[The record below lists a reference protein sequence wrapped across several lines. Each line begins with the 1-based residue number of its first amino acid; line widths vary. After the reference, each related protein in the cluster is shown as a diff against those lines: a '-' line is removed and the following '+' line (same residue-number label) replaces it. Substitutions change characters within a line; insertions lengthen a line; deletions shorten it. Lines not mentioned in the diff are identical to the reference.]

1 MGETSFGVMMA
12 QSVGAL
18 ALVLAVFAG
27 VVWLMKRFQ
36 DKVVPAKEGKM
47 QVVQRLHL
55 DSKNS
60 VVEIKYGKQHYL
72 IGVNANGMQRI
83 AEVMPEKEEK
93 HAA

>member
-1 MGETSFGVMMA
+1 MMMA
-12 QSVGAL
+12 QSIAAL

-36 DKVVPAKEGKM
+36 NKVVPAKEGQM

-60 VVEIKYGKQHYL
+60 VVEIRHGKQHYL
-72 IGVNANGMQRI
+72 IGVHANGMQRI
-83 AEVMPEKEEK
+83 ADVTPEKVTAESE